1 MAWIW
6 PKTPTSSPKDK
17 RRTTNVLHMSKEND
31 IPFKSEQQQF
41 DLHHVNTSTR
51 YAPFGTEN
59 TPMFRSKIVGGKLVP
74 VVERQ
79 VNPFLLDQYT
89 DKGGVSPRV
98 YPRVETLHPI
108 TDKPNNLDPAM
119 LREYT
124 RKLHNVNQE
133 FNVGYNQPTSY
144 ARARPD
150 SKDLARR
157 YVSLPPID
165 HNKVKNQS
173 STVFEPEPWTR
184 RFQDTSNGNSTRV
197 QVPYDT
203 RQNYNSGG
211 NDGGYNAGVSGDG
224 YNNGGTGGGYN
235 DGGTSGRYNGGI
247 GGYNTDSTNGGYNN
261 DGYTGGPGGYT
272 GGPGGYNGGT
282 GGGYSGGPS
291 GVIVNGRES
300 PALYDPMPSERRDY
314 QPEIHRRSLTLE
326 DRKYEFLALLPK
338 DTFLPEQPLGLTRD
352 EEATILKMVSAE
364 LQGADP
370 AKLKDTYLDITENY
384 DRTLS
389 GWCHYKNVFF
399 SLKNS
404 KLTFSSDLLRLIAS
418 MFVSPTKLQEVNYEK
433 FLSFIGTSMKE
444 SNTNGLPV
452 ELYSPRSY
460 MSTGKQGHYYTNH
473 VDGPRPWSPRA
484 SRPSSPYYDS
494 NVGKLL
500 NMAEQQLQEDGI
512 DFEGLVARFQ
522 AADREMRETLCADEI
537 KAIVFSKGVRL
548 QESVVNKILAK
559 CEDPNGDG
567 QYNWVKFVEF
577 LEKVQPAKT
586 GLHIPRSKK
595 PLEYAKQVPSPVTS
609 WPRAVENNP
618 AVKQGALPITPL
630 WRKDAPHGNETSL
643 YDKETDQLKSNRQ
656 TIQQLDNNLK
666 HLEAGYEVMK
676 KKLASPRDDSPWF
689 KMFMEFA
696 NALYKQDSRS
706 SGLLPAEEVLNW
718 TNMYNSSYNLD
729 IPDSVITYTLSDCSQ
744 GGNVNIHKYLTK
756 LGQRDW

>member
-1 MAWIW
+1 M
-6 PKTPTSSPKDK
+6 PKLG
-17 RRTTNVLHMSKEND
+17 RR
-31 IPFKSEQQQF
+31 SEQQQF

-79 VNPFLLDQYT
+79 ANPLVDQALGAEQLNNQ
-89 DKGGVSPRV
+89 GGVSPRV

-108 TDKPNNLDPAM
+108 TEKPNHLDPAM

-133 FNVGYNQPTSY
+133 FNVGYNQPTTY

-150 SKDLARR
+150 SKDLGRR
-157 YVSLPPID
+157 YVNLPPID

-184 RFQDTSNGNSTRV
+184 RYQNRTSGNSVRL
-197 QVPYDT
+197 QAPDDSG
-203 RQNYNSGG
+203 QNYNNGG
-211 NDGGYNAGVSGDG
+211 IDGGYHA
-224 YNNGGTGGGYN
+224 GGTGGGYN
-235 DGGTSGRYNGGI
+235 NGGTSVGYNGGS
-247 GGYNTDSTNGGYNN
+247 GGYNDGIGGGYNIGGPGGGGYNN
-261 DGYTGGPGGYT
+261 E
-272 GGPGGYNGGT
+272 GT
-282 GGGYSGGPS
+282 SGGYSGGPS

-314 QPEIHRRSLTLE
+314 QPDTRRRSLTLE
-326 DRKYEFLALLPK
+326 DKKYEFMALLPK

-352 EEATILKMVSAE
+352 EEATVLKMVSAE

-370 AKLKDTYLDITENY
+370 VKLKDTYLDITENY

-404 KLTFSSDLLRLIAS
+404 KLTLSSDLLRLIAS

-433 FLSFIGTSMKE
+433 FLSFIGTAMKE
-444 SNTNGLPV
+444 TNSNGWPV
-452 ELYSPRSY
+452 DLYSPRSY

-522 AADREMRETLCADEI
+522 AADREMRETLSADEI
-537 KAIVFSKGVRL
+537 KGIVFSKGVRL
-548 QESVVNKILAK
+548 QESVMNKILAK
-559 CEDPNGDG
+559 CEDTNGDG

-586 GLHIPRSKK
+586 GLNIPRSKK
-595 PLEYAKQVPSPVTS
+595 PLEYAKQVPSPVRS

-618 AVKQGALPITPL
+618 VQQGQQPVTPL
-630 WRKDAPHGNETSL
+630 WRKDAPHGHDNL
-643 YDKETDQLKSNRQ
+643 YEKKDHYDMETDQLKSNRD
-656 TIQQLDNNLK
+656 TIQKLDKDLK

-706 SGLLPAEEVLNW
+706 TGLLPAEEVLNW
-718 TNMYNSSYNLD
+718 TNLYNKSYNLD
-729 IPDSVITYTLSDCSQ
+729 IPEYVIIHTLGDCSN
-744 GGNVNIHKYLTK
+744 GGNVNIHNYLTK
-756 LGQRDW
+756 LGSRDW

>member
-1 MAWIW
+1 M
-6 PKTPTSSPKDK
+6 PKLG
-17 RRTTNVLHMSKEND
+17 RR
-31 IPFKSEQQQF
+31 SEQQQF

-79 VNPFLLDQYT
+79 VNP
-89 DKGGVSPRV
+89 KGGVSPRF

-133 FNVGYNQPTSY
+133 FNVGYNQPTSL

-150 SKDLARR
+150 SKDLAQR

-184 RFQDTSNGNSTRV
+184 RFQEASNGNRV

-211 NDGGYNAGVSGDG
+211 NDGGYHPGVSRDG
-224 YNNGGTGGGYN
+224 YNNDGTGGGYN
-235 DGGTSGRYNGGI
+235 DGGTSGRYNGGF
-247 GGYNTDSTNGGYNN
+247 GGYNPDSTNGGYNN
-261 DGYTGGPGGYT
+261 DTMNDAYSGGPGGYK
-272 GGPGGYNGGT
+272 GGADGGYNVGGSGSGGYNVGGT
-282 GGGYSGGPS
+282 GGGYGGGPS

-314 QPEIHRRSLTLE
+314 QPEIRRRSLTL
-326 DRKYEFLALLPK
+326 DDKKYEFLALLPK

-352 EEATILKMVSAE
+352 EEATILKMVSVE

-399 SLKNS
+399 SLKNA
-404 KLTFSSDLLRLIAS
+404 KLTLSSDLLRLIAS

-433 FLSFIGTSMKE
+433 FLSFIGTAMKE
-444 SNTNGLPV
+444 SNT
-452 ELYSPRSY
+452 
-460 MSTGKQGHYYTNH
+460 
-473 VDGPRPWSPRA
+473 DGRA

-494 NVGKLL
+494 NIGKLR

-537 KAIVFSKGVRL
+537 KAIVFSKGIKL

-567 QYNWVKFVEF
+567 QYNWVRFVEF

-618 AVKQGALPITPL
+618 AVKQGGLPVTPL

-643 YDKETDQLKSNRQ
+643 YDTETDQLKSNRQ
-656 TIQQLDNNLK
+656 TIQQLDNDLK

-706 SGLLPAEEVLNW
+706 TGLLPAEEVLNW

-729 IPDSVITYTLSDCSQ
+729 IPESVITYTLSDCSQ